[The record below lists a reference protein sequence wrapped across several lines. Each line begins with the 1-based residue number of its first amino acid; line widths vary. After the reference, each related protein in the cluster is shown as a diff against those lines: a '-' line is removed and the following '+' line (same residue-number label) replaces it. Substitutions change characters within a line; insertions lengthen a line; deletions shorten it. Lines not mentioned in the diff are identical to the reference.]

1 MSGFFKLVHGNEAAA
16 NSVEVWMSI
25 STPSIS
31 DLAMIAT
38 LP

>member
-1 MSGFFKLVHGNEAAA
+1 MGGFFKLMHGNEAAT

-31 DLAMIAT
+31 DLAIIAT
-38 LP
+38 PP